1 MTDDRDLVTRL
12 REYRMDVDSPDVV
25 AEAADEIERLR
36 AAVTNERQRIAEE
49 IDALRQVA
57 LDNAGIAPDFHDKEH
72 GGREV
77 AFVAEWLEE
86 AANIARGRMHS

>member
-1 MTDDRDLVTRL
+1 MNTAQPNTAD
-12 REYRMDVDSPDVV
+12 
-25 AEAADEIERLR
+25 AETIE
-36 AAVTNERQRIAEE
+36 ASVRQQIAEE
-49 IDALRQVA
+49 IEALRQLA
-57 LDNAGIAPDFHDKEH
+57 LDNAGAAPDFHDREN

>member
-36 AAVTNERQRIAEE
+36 RLLAVERQRIAEE
-49 IDALRQVA
+49 IRALRQRA
-57 LDNAGIAPDFHDKEH
+57 LDNAHVAPNFHDNKG
-72 GGREV
+72 GGRVV

-86 AANIARGRMHS
+86 AAELADGEVKV